1 MLHCL
6 VPSLEHPEEALALRD
21 AAAHHLGGVLRA
33 RPGEHV
39 LLFDGQGRQLE
50 TAVAEAT
57 RREVRLEACGGVRT
71 LSRTGPSVTLFQC
84 VAKASHME
92 WLVEKAVELGADE
105 LVPVVSRNCVVRPPV
120 GERVARWDRIADAA
134 LEQCGAAWRTEIAPA
149 HSWAQTLERIR
160 AFDGTVIACALP
172 PGTPPLRNVLAAPDA
187 GAARYALVVGP
198 EGDFADG
205 ELDDLRAAGARFAG
219 LGPTV
224 LRTDTA
230 VTAALACL
238 KLLAPTASPDGH
250 AM

>member
-6 VPSLEHPEEALALRD
+6 VPSLEHPEEALVLRD

-33 RPGEHV
+33 RPGERV
-39 LLFDGQGRQLE
+39 LLLDGHGRQLE
-50 TAVAEAT
+50 AAVAETA
-57 RREVRLEACGGVRT
+57 RREVRLEARGSVRT
-71 LSRTGPSVTLFQC
+71 LPRTGPSVTLFQC

-134 LEQCGAAWRTEIAPA
+134 LEQCGAAWRMEIAPA
-149 HSWAQTLERIR
+149 HSWAQALERIR

-172 PGTPPLRNVLAAPDA
+172 PGTPPLRDVLAAPDIR
-187 GAARYALVVGP
+187 AARYALVVGP

-230 VTAALACL
+230 VTAALA
-238 KLLAPTASPDGH
+238 
-250 AM
+250 